1 MDSQQAPCVTPAGRP
16 PLARSLLILA
26 GIMALVWPPF
36 AAYGLWCAGG
46 SGVLAA
52 LATAVVCGLAAG
64 FSLIITVTALR
75 IGQPVG
81 GILAGMV
88 VRMAV
93 PFVAIMA
100 VPQLDDAVRGT
111 GVQEMLLG
119 YYVVALTVETWLLVQ
134 WVSVSQSSVT
144 RAT

>member
-1 MDSQQAPCVTPAGRP
+1 
-16 PLARSLLILA
+16 
-26 GIMALVWPPF
+26 
-36 AAYGLWCAGG
+36 
-46 SGVLAA
+46 VLAA

-88 VRMAV
+88 VRMVV

-119 YYVVALTVETWLLVQ
+119 YYVVALMAETWLLVQ